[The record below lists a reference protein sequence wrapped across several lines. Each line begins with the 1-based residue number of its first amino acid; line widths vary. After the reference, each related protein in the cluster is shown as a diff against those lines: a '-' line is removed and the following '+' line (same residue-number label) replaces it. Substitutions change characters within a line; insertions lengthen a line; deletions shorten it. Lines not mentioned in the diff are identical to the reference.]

1 MASFG
6 ITNSVASPV
15 LVSASRPE
23 ISSCKILLSSC
34 IPRYLSAAT
43 RLDTGNN
50 FKVVSTTSD
59 ATRISSKLS
68 KTASSTLDFPAT
80 ALLSLERKLF

>member
-1 MASFG
+1 
-6 ITNSVASPV
+6 
-15 LVSASRPE
+15 
-23 ISSCKILLSSC
+23 LSSC

-43 RLDTGNN
+43 RLSIRVIILSSINP
-50 FKVVSTTSD
+50 TSD

-80 ALLSLERKLF
+80 ALLSLEKKVVLIFRVLCLKSLFF